1 MTGFEPATLTLE
13 GSHSA
18 VELHP
23 QIGDPRF
30 ELGQTESESVV
41 LPLHQSPLG
50 IHMGFAPIT

>member
-1 MTGFEPATLTLE
+1 MTGLEPATLTLE

-18 VELHP
+18 IELHP

-41 LPLHQSPLG
+41 LPLH
-50 IHMGFAPIT
+50 